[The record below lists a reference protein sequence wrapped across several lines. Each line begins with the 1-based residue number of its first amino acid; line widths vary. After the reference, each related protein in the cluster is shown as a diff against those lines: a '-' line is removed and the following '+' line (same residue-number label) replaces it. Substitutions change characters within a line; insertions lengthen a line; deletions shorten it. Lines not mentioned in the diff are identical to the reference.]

1 MRNVR
6 YALLVAA
13 LGCCSLAC
21 NWLTPIIF
29 IGEHQKRIFPEFDK
43 LPNKRTAVLVWT
55 DPATLF
61 DYPHARFELA
71 TYFSD
76 KLSYEMEQRKL
87 GSDVVDSRD
96 VEDYLQ
102 QDLDARID
110 PQRVGRKFQAD
121 YVIYIEILTFQV
133 RDPEVPQF
141 LQGRLEASV
150 TVYDTRDDAG
160 LMTKY
165 ELTPVTTMYPMGG
178 PVVMTATNSPLVRE
192 GLYRMFAEEVARKF
206 YEHKRDL

>member
-1 MRNVR
+1 MRRTR

-13 LGCCSLAC
+13 LGCCSLSC

-29 IGEHQKRIFPEFDK
+29 IGEHQKRIYPEFDK
-43 LPNKRTAVLVWT
+43 LPKKRVAILVWT

-71 TYFSD
+71 TYLSD

-87 GSDVVDSRD
+87 GTNVVDPRD
-96 VEDYLQ
+96 VEDFIEK
-102 QDLDARID
+102 DLDARID
-110 PQRVGRKFQAD
+110 PEKVGHKFQTD
-121 YVIYIEILTFQV
+121 YVIYIEILGFQV
-133 RDPEVPQF
+133 RDPDVPQF
-141 LQGRLEASV
+141 LRGRIEASV

-160 LMTKY
+160 MMTKY
-165 ELTPVTTMYPMGG
+165 ELTPVTTTYPVEG
-178 PVVMTATNSPLVRE
+178 PVVMTASNSPLVRE

-206 YEHKRDL
+206 YEHMVDL